1 DCQLKQLNFYLLYSK
16 LSFRFTFSGF
26 IFYSLL
32 FCFLLLPFI
41 PHEEKT
47 KGQDSKPHTKP
58 PTRGGDRRSPMD
70 GGDGASFNIVFI
82 DTTLDTHLAM
92 DVSYSDTV
100 ADLKKRIVEEHSLCF
115 PKCGEIRIDGL
126 KVKRRGLYYSLAES
140 MLVKSAF
147 DGVKNSWFIS
157 VEASSVSKGKEIE
170 GFLSYEEEAGLAL
183 VSVEN
188 NGLEKEGV
196 GLVHD
201 VPRGVLRDGNLLV
214 RSRNEASSSL
224 NQSGSRG
231 ADEVAATAELRG
243 GGHGKNVQS
252 LELVIGFES
261 RREEKVDEEARDM
274 EVQATETE
282 IDSSM
287 LLVGDLNRRCDG
299 QAQNKR
305 VPEVQLGHLEHIK
318 DDSKKD
324 DLVSEQTDK
333 PSMEASEHEPV
344 AKKLKTRKGM
354 ENEGRNMG
362 REFNE
367 TTTEPPTVCQLPIGG
382 EQRLVNVNA
391 TVDGSHSDGKKKRR
405 KKSFKQLDN
414 VVSELNEMTSEP
426 PTLSQ
431 LPVEDPQPL
440 VNATMEGSDAGTK
453 KRRKK
458 KSSSKMDKEV
468 NAVDQQSLKEAG
480 GDNGNLISE
489 LNDTACEPPTLSQLP
504 IADEQPLINATME
517 VSDAEVKNK
526 GKKKSSDKM
535 DKEVNADDD
544 QSLNEAGGDNGNM
557 VPEQNDMTSEPLGIV
572 VPEPNL
578 MSEPPTVSQLPIGD
592 EEQLMNATMESSDA
606 SMKMKRKKSSK
617 KKDKEVDAVD
627 EQSLKEA
634 GGNSENVVSEPNDLT
649 FERPGNVVSEPNDMT
664 WEPLP
669 LPQLLVNAS
678 MEGSDAGVKKKRKK
692 KSSSKM
698 DKEDTAIHQQSLKEA
713 EGNNGNVGDE
723 QLMNAT
729 VEGSDGG
736 TKKKRK
742 KNSSNKIYKE
752 VNAGDEQ
759 SLKEAAGDNGNMVS
773 APNDMI
779 SEPPVN
785 VVPEPNDMTCEPP
798 IASQISKADEQLVNA
813 TVEGSDAGVKK
824 KRKSSSK
831 IDKKV
836 YIGDEQSLKEAAG
849 DNGNM
854 VSEPN
859 DMISDPPVNVVP
871 EPNDMTCEPP
881 IASQIS
887 KAVEQL
893 VNATVEGSDAGVMKK
908 RKKKSSSKIDKKFNA
923 GDEQSLKE
931 AAGDNGNM
939 VSEPNDMISEPPVN
953 VVPELNDMTGEP
965 PIESQISKADEQL
978 VNATVEGSD
987 AGVKKKR
994 KKKSSSK
1001 IDKKVNAGD
1010 EQSQK
1015 EAAGDNGNMV
1025 SELNF
1030 MISEPPVSVVPEPNA
1045 MTCEPPI
1052 ASQLSKADEQL
1063 VNATMEGS
1071 DATVKKKRKKSSIK
1085 IDKEVNDNDE
1095 QSLKE
1100 AADDNGNLVAEQEV
1114 DFPTQGSL
1122 NVLQPSA
1129 VSVNEDTG
1137 PVQEAHRNNS
1147 PSQDINDFQK
1157 PVPDEMHETDK
1168 VIASQTIST
1177 PEEVHSELP
1186 DDVPSLQLQSLS
1198 TKKRKKSKKNKDS
1211 VSEIPVAADL
1221 EIFKDTAIDNS
1232 IHEAPE
1238 KGSAIPAEKVKEGT
1252 PTESL
1257 RASLLV
1263 TEEEINEVIKNVV
1276 DSSHQ
1281 GTESKAVAEAK
1292 EEKTKKQH
1300 GSDAKNSLPTQA
1312 EDENTG
1318 EHVPVPP
1325 TVNAQDTN
1333 SSPTD
1338 TNLVN
1343 TRSVGNDAEEFN
1355 NNGVNFLAYFS
1366 PNEQDK
1372 KTSDRNEVT
1381 GAWRKTMKGKK
1392 KRKAQD
1398 DVPPKLP
1405 EAPSMEV
1412 NRLSE
1417 VKPTHSESSTKS
1429 TSHVKRGNNKIQ
1441 PLHQQ
1446 GGSKVG
1452 SGSKANTGE
1461 VVNGKVRPN
1470 SGTSLVFER
1479 NLFGDGSSDS
1489 LETYVFPSLY
1499 QSRSSTPDPY
1509 SNVSP
1514 NPDGDSD
1521 AGFDDETRKGTKTSL
1536 TKDISLGD
1544 ILAPES
1550 QPEDFASLSPS
1561 I

>member
-1 DCQLKQLNFYLLYSK
+1 
-16 LSFRFTFSGF
+16 
-26 IFYSLL
+26 
-32 FCFLLLPFI
+32 
-41 PHEEKT
+41 
-47 KGQDSKPHTKP
+47 
-58 PTRGGDRRSPMD
+58 MD

-157 VEASSVSKGKEIE
+157 VEASSVSKVKEIE
-170 GFLSYEEEAGLAL
+170 GFLGYEEEAGLAL

-231 ADEVAATAELRG
+231 ADEVAETAELRG
-243 GGHGKNVQS
+243 GGHGKNV
-252 LELVIGFES
+252 LVVGFES

-274 EVQATETE
+274 EVRATETE
-282 IDSSM
+282 IGCSM

-305 VPEVQLGHLEHIK
+305 VPEVQLGHLEHTK

-324 DLVSEQTDK
+324 DLVSEQSDK

-344 AKKLKTRKGM
+344 AKKLKTGKET
-354 ENEGRNMG
+354 ENEGRNTG
-362 REFNE
+362 WEFNE
-367 TTTEPPTVCQLPIGG
+367 TTSEPPTVSQLPISD
-382 EQRLVNVNA
+382 EQRLVNANA
-391 TVDGSHSDGKKKRR
+391 TVDGSDADGKKKRR
-405 KKSFKQLDN
+405 KKSSKKVDN
-414 VVSELNEMTSEP
+414 VVSELNDMTSEP

-431 LPVEDPQPL
+431 LPIEDPQPL
-440 VNATMEGSDAGTK
+440 VNATMEGSDAGMK

-504 IADEQPLINATME
+504 IADEQPLMNATME

-557 VPEQNDMTSEPLGIV
+557 VPEQNDMTSEPPGIV

-606 SMKMKRKKSSK
+606 SMKMKKTKSSK
-617 KKDKEVDAVD
+617 KKDKEADAVD

-634 GGNSENVVSEPNDLT
+634 GGNSENVVSEPNVLT
-649 FERPGNVVSEPNDMT
+649 FEPSGNVVSEPNDVT

-678 MEGSDAGVKKKRKK
+678 MEGSDAGTKKRRKK
-692 KSSSKM
+692 KSSNKM
-698 DKEDTAIHQQSLKEA
+698 DKEDTAIHQQSLKAA
-713 EGNNGNVGDE
+713 EGDNGNVGYE

-729 VEGSDGG
+729 VEDSDGG

-742 KNSSNKIYKE
+742 KKSSNKIDKE

-759 SLKEAAGDNGNMVS
+759 SLKEAAGDHGNMVS
-773 APNDMI
+773 ELNDMI

-785 VVPEPNDMTCEPP
+785 MVPESNDMTCEPP
-798 IASQISKADEQLVNA
+798 IASE
-813 TVEGSDAGVKK
+813 
-824 KRKSSSK
+824 
-831 IDKKV
+831 
-836 YIGDEQSLKEAAG
+836 
-849 DNGNM
+849 
-854 VSEPN
+854 
-859 DMISDPPVNVVP
+859 
-871 EPNDMTCEPP
+871 
-881 IASQIS
+881 
-887 KAVEQL
+887 
-893 VNATVEGSDAGVMKK
+893 
-908 RKKKSSSKIDKKFNA
+908 
-923 GDEQSLKE
+923 
-931 AAGDNGNM
+931 
-939 VSEPNDMISEPPVN
+939 
-953 VVPELNDMTGEP
+953 
-965 PIESQISKADEQL
+965 ISKADEQL

-1010 EQSQK
+1010 EQSLK

-1030 MISEPPVSVVPEPNA
+1030 MISEPPVNVVPEPNA

-1063 VNATMEGS
+1063 VNATVEGS
-1071 DATVKKKRKKSSIK
+1071 DARVKKKRKKSSSK
-1085 IDKEVNDNDE
+1085 IDKEVNANDE
-1095 QSLKE
+1095 QSLME
-1100 AADDNGNLVAEQEV
+1100 AADDNGNLVAEQEA

-1137 PVQEAHRNNS
+1137 PVQEAHRNNC

-1157 PVPDEMHETDK
+1157 LVPDEMHETDK
-1168 VIASQTIST
+1168 VVESQTIST
-1177 PEEVHSELP
+1177 PKEVHSELP
-1186 DDVPSLQLQSLS
+1186 EAVPSLHLQSLS

-1221 EIFKDTAIDNS
+1221 EIFKDTAIDNL
-1232 IHEAPE
+1232 IHDAPE
-1238 KGSAIPAEKVKEGT
+1238 KGSAIPAEKVKEAT
-1252 PTESL
+1252 ATESL

-1281 GTESKAVAEAK
+1281 GTESKAMAEEK
-1292 EEKTKKQH
+1292 KTKKQH
-1300 GSDAKNSLPTQA
+1300 GSDAKNSLLTQA

-1325 TVNAQDTN
+1325 TVNAHDTN
-1333 SSPTD
+1333 SSPTN

-1343 TRSVGNDAEEFN
+1343 TRTVGNDAEEF

-1366 PNEQDK
+1366 PNERDK
-1372 KTSDRNEVT
+1372 KMSDRSEVT
-1381 GAWRKTMKGKK
+1381 GAWTKTMEGKK

-1398 DVPPKLP
+1398 GDLDNVPPKLP
-1405 EAPSMEV
+1405 EAPSMKV
-1412 NRLSE
+1412 KRWSE

-1461 VVNGKVRPN
+1461 VVNGKVHPN
-1470 SGTSLVFER
+1470 SGTSSVFER

-1521 AGFDDETRKGTKTSL
+1521 AGFDDEMRKGTKTSL